1 MTSVSESQAETRA
14 SVRSVQVPL
23 GSRAYEV
30 LIGPG
35 LLAKAGELIAARL
48 GAPRCGIVTDENVAR
63 FHLPALEAVLK
74 RANLHAGSVVLKP
87 GESTKSFREL
97 APLSERLLE
106 LGLERGDLV
115 VAFGGG
121 VMGDLAGFAAAILL
135 RGVRFVQIPTT
146 LLAQVDSSVG
156 GKTGIDTPQGKNL
169 IGAFHQPSLVIA
181 DTDTLRTL
189 PEREMRA
196 GYAEV
201 AKYGLLGDAAFF
213 AWLEQSWRSVFAFEE
228 AALTR
233 AIETSVKAKAGIVG
247 RDETEQGERA
257 LLNLGHTFGHAFEA
271 WCGYS

>member
-1 MTSVSESQAETRA
+1 MTSVSESHAETRA

-23 GSRAYEV
+23 GDRAYEV

-74 RANLHAGSVVLKP
+74 RANLHAGSIVLKP
-87 GESTKSFREL
+87 GEPTKSFREL

-115 VAFGGG
+115 VALGGG
-121 VMGDLAGFAAAILL
+121 VIGDLAGFAAAILR

-169 IGAFHQPSLVIA
+169 IGAFHQPSLVLA
-181 DTDTLRTL
+181 DTDMLRTL
-189 PEREMRA
+189 ARRA
-196 GYAEV
+196 SCAP
-201 AKYGLLGDAAFF
+201 ATPRLSSTACSATR
-213 AWLEQSWRSVFAFEE
+213 RSSPGSSRTGAPSSP
-228 AALTR
+228 ASR
-233 AIETSVKAKAGIVG
+233 
-247 RDETEQGERA
+247 RR
-257 LLNLGHTFGHAFEA
+257 
-271 WCGYS
+271 